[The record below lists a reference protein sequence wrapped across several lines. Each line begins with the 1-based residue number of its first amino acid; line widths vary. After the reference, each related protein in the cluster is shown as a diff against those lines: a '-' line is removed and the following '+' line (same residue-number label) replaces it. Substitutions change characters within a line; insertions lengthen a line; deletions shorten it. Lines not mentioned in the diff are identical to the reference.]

1 VLLATGVFAKAVVEG
16 TADGVGEGVRV
27 GVLRVESMT
36 TGRDSLG
43 DEPQAAK
50 VRPDAINKSR
60 KPKRLDSRIMAE

>member
-1 VLLATGVFAKAVVEG
+1 
-16 TADGVGEGVRV
+16 
-27 GVLRVESMT
+27 MT